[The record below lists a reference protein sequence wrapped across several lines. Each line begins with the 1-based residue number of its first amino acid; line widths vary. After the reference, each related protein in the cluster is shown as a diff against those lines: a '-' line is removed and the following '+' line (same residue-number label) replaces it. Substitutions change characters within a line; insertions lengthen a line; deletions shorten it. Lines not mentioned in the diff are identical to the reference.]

1 MAKLGLKERIIMGE
15 KEIIKIPEITLE
27 WSEWYPWNKIK
38 ENARKTGIK
47 VPEKPGVYE
56 VKYRDKNERLTIG
69 KSKNLRRRIKQQLL
83 KGKNHSEGKK
93 IIKNN
98 EDVSKIVIRWAI
110 TDRPATVEEALH
122 RRHRKKFGKLPKYVE
137 HT

>member
-47 VPEKPGVYE
+47 VPEERGVYQ
-56 VKYRDKNERLTIG
+56 VKYRNENECLTIG

-98 EDVSKIVIRWAI
+98 EDVSQIVIRWAI
-110 TDRPATVEEALH
+110 TDRPAAVEEELH
-122 RRHRKKFGKLPKYVE
+122 RKHKKKFGKLPKYVE

>member
-27 WSEWYPWNKIK
+27 WSEWYSWNKIK

-56 VKYRDKNERLTIG
+56 VKYRDENERLTIG

-110 TDRPATVEEALH
+110 TDRPATVEEELH
-122 RRHRKKFGKLPKYVE
+122 RRHRKKFGKLPKYVK